1 MKLSTK
7 GRYAV
12 MAMIDIATNVEDGQ
26 NISLQAIAD
35 RQNISISY
43 LEQLF
48 IKLKKNKLV
57 DSAKG
62 PKGGYRLAKNP
73 KDIFIFDVIQA
84 VDEKIEFLKCKS
96 GTGCAK
102 KGFCNSHDLWSSLM
116 MNICNYLN
124 SISLEEVIT
133 QEFRNH
139 ILKAN

>member
-12 MAMIDIATNVEDGQ
+12 MAMIDIATNLEDKE
-26 NISLQAIAD
+26 NVSIQAIAD
-35 RQNISISY
+35 RNNISVSY

-48 IKLKKNKLV
+48 IKLKKNNLV
-57 DSAKG
+57 SSSKG
-62 PKGGYRLAKNP
+62 PRGGYRLARNP
-73 KDIFIFDVIQA
+73 RDIFIFDVIQA
-84 VDEKIEFLKCKS
+84 VDEKIEFLRCKS

-116 MNICNYLN
+116 MNICNYLS

-133 QEFRNH
+133 NH
-139 ILKAN
+139 YGNNILKVN